1 MENMDKGLT
10 VPKWV
15 LIVCLKIQQMP
26 QNLFAQFVCPSTKVQ
41 VSMKKGFIGCPYF
54 CICCIL
60 TWFAVA
66 LKWNCFDLFTSTIFK
81 ICNKYTVGFL
91 QRFDTSFGVKVMVK
105 IKLISNPTG
114 PGHVVL
120 AVQWIRLR
128 KYYQIILFQNK
139 KYWAAKQQIS
149 WVIAP
154 GGFSSLTF
162 DQAIHYYSPHHQADW
177 KAIYILH
184 R

>member
-1 MENMDKGLT
+1 MGADKLAKNT
-10 VPKWV
+10 ANATKSISPNCLPKHKCSGFQWKKAS
-15 LIVCLKIQQMP
+15 LGVCSP
-26 QNLFAQFVCPSTKVQ
+26 C
-41 VSMKKGFIGCPYF
+41 F

-60 TWFAVA
+60 TWFTVA
-66 LKWNCFDLFTSTIFK
+66 LKWNCFDVFTSTIFK

-105 IKLISNPTG
+105 IKLISNPMG

-128 KYYQIILFQNK
+128 KYYQLILFQNK

-162 DQAIHYYSPHHQADW
+162 DQVVPYYLERH
-177 KAIYILH
+177 LH
-184 R
+184 FASIKLCQSSWMWYRFSC